1 MTSNMT
7 GTMESQMRSEPPMI
21 QMLTPEGDRIESGE
35 YDGFAAEL
43 SDDDLRGFYR
53 DMVLV
58 RRVDAEG
65 NALQRQGQLGL
76 WAPLLGQE
84 AAQIGMGRALR
95 AQDFVFPT
103 YREHGLAWC
112 RGVAPETLLGMYRG
126 QNHGGWDPQE
136 HRFHTYTIVIGSQ
149 ALHATGYAMGIG
161 LDGDVGT
168 GDRDRDAISVAC
180 FGDGATSQGDVSEA
194 LTFAGAFHAPVLFFC
209 QNNQWAISEPTSVQ
223 TPVPLYTRG
232 QGFGVPGLR
241 VDGNDII
248 AMYAVARASAD
259 NVRSGAG
266 PMLLEAFTYRMGAHT
281 TADDPTKYRD
291 AALDE
296 EWKAK
301 DPIVRLRRYLEK
313 HTDTPA
319 DFFAD
324 VDTAADELAARIRE
338 ACVSMETPPV
348 EEIFDSVFVEPHP
361 LIEEERAEYLAYLDS
376 FAESEGAH

>member
-1 MTSNMT
+1 MTSNVT
-7 GTMESQMRSEPPMI
+7 GAVESQLAADPDMI
-21 QMLTPEGDRIESGE
+21 QLLTPEGERVQSGE
-35 YDGFAAEL
+35 FDAFAADLKDE
-43 SDDDLRGFYR
+43 DLRGFYR
-53 DMVLV
+53 DMTLV

-65 NALQRQGQLGL
+65 QALQRQGQLAL
-76 WAPLLGQE
+76 WAPCLGQE
-84 AAQIGMGRALR
+84 AAQIGLGHALR
-95 AQDFVFPT
+95 PQDFVFPT